1 MKKNDKTAQQTDKRT
16 NDRGRKKTRTNHR
29 LVLCRRDLP
38 LRHMNRF
45 QKRLLRCGRRYTF
58 VSQLP
63 ALVDRDDDND
73 DSDNDND
80 DSDDDDDD
88 DNDDDV

>member
-1 MKKNDKTAQQTDKRT
+1 MIVAE
-16 NDRGRKKTRTNHR
+16 KKTRTNHR

-88 DNDDDV
+88 DDDDV